1 MASVMDNASG
11 FVLTSSALFTRNV
24 LGKFRREENSRT
36 ELLISRVFSVG
47 FVAASLGL
55 AFSFTDVP
63 AAIRFMWQIVPL
75 VGISLWM
82 GLFWR
87 RANRFGAWASFIGA
101 AIGLLIAR
109 NVFGWHGDA
118 GFPKIVLF
126 YLSTGVVAGVVA
138 SLLTP
143 PEPTTQLDRFYFT
156 INTPV
161 GQEHYLAEFE
171 RAHRP
176 AEVQA

>member
-1 MASVMDNASG
+1 
-11 FVLTSSALFTRNV
+11 
-24 LGKFRREENSRT
+24 
-36 ELLISRVFSVG
+36 
-47 FVAASLGL
+47 VAASLAL

-101 AIGLLIAR
+101 TAALLIGHY
-109 NVFGWHGDA
+109 VFGWHGDT

-126 YLSTGVVAGVVA
+126 YLSTGLVAGVAA
-138 SLLTP
+138 SLLTR
-143 PEPTTQLDRFYFT
+143 PEPALQLDRFY
-156 INTPV
+156 PHDKRLWAR
-161 GQEHYLAEFE
+161 EHTAEFE
-171 RAHRP
+171 REEP
-176 AEVQA
+176 AEVRA